1 MASRLFLFCV
11 MIIVGAMMMSTS
23 TLPVAA
29 HRPLKLPNHFS
40 EEMIPTVLIP
50 NHELPKP
57 TTMSEFRKPK
67 RGLLQVSIYPTLGAV
82 AVPVNVLPAVTGL
95 LPVKPP

>member
-29 HRPLKLPNHFS
+29 HRPLKLPNHLS

-57 TTMSEFRKPK
+57 TMSEFRKPK
-67 RGLLQVSIYPTLGAV
+67 RGLLQVNIYPTLGAV
-82 AVPVNVLPAVTGL
+82 PVSVGGVLPAVTGL
-95 LPVKPP
+95 LPVTPP